1 MSFMEVFDFVD
12 KRMVEHRDTAVLECF
27 GADDGEGGEGSC
39 SSSSLERKYERQM
52 AQTAFAFGSVERG
65 IASLTGNAQV
75 LLFRYWSRESLF
87 GDY

>member
-1 MSFMEVFDFVD
+1 MEVFDFVD
-12 KRMVEHRDTAVLECF
+12 KRMVEYRDTAVLECF
-27 GADDGEGGEGSC
+27 GADAARAEKGSC

-65 IASLTGNAQV
+65 IASLTGNVQV